1 MMCLYPSPSL
11 GTVWD
16 LRKQFLLP
24 SSLYACVWFTYVFVR
39 VCAPVCAHVCIGGTC
54 EDQIFV
60 CVCVGLFTYL
70 CLWGGDR
77 YMSRENID
85 IDIFLDSSPPYF
97 LRHWS
102 DPSFVQLHWLASK
115 HQGST
120 HLCLFC
126 VGMTEYFCGWVLPG
140 VWGPDACM
148 WQVLYSLCWLPK
160 PIYWPF
166 LTHILLFRDDTLLL
180 Q

>member
-39 VCAPVCAHVCIGGTC
+39 VCASVCAHVCIGGTC

-70 CLWGGDR
+70 CLWGG
-77 YMSRENID
+77 ID
-85 IDIFLDSSPPYF
+85 TCQEKILILISSLIALHLISWDTDQTPRLFSYTGWPASTRDPPISASSVLGWQNTSVAEFYLGFGVPMLVCGRCCTHYADSPSPFIDHS
-97 LRHWS
+97 
-102 DPSFVQLHWLASK
+102 
-115 HQGST
+115 
-120 HLCLFC
+120 
-126 VGMTEYFCGWVLPG
+126 
-140 VWGPDACM
+140 
-148 WQVLYSLCWLPK
+148 
-160 PIYWPF
+160 
-166 LTHILLFRDDTLLL
+166 
-180 Q
+180 